1 MKNGKVTNVMFAG
14 IGGQGIIRA
23 SDMLTEAAF
32 RMGCDVK
39 KSELHGMSQRG
50 GSVSSDVRF
59 GEKVASPMIPAGEAD
74 YMIAVSADQIE
85 VCAAFLNENTVI
97 IRDED
102 IPEEYRASRMMNIAM
117 LGVLNRYLAFPEEL
131 WIDLIRENFSG
142 TVAEENITA
151 FRRAF
156 DAQ

>member
-102 IPEEYRASRMMNIAM
+102 IPEDYRASRMMNIVM

-156 DAQ
+156 EAK

>member
-59 GEKVASPMIPAGEAD
+59 GEKVARPMIPAGEAD

-156 DAQ
+156 EAK

>member
-1 MKNGKVTNVMFAG
+1 MKNGKVINVMFAG

-156 DAQ
+156 EAK

>member
-156 DAQ
+156 EAK

>member
-1 MKNGKVTNVMFAG
+1 MDKVKNVMFAG

-156 DAQ
+156 EAK